1 MIVIGLG
8 FGDEGKGLT
17 TSFLCSQVKNPLVV
31 RFNGG
36 HQAGHTVVKNGVRH
50 VFSSFGSGSLQKAPT
65 YLSHYCTVYPRA
77 IISEFYTLVE
87 DKSVQPR
94 LIVNPL
100 CPVTTPYDLA
110 HNQKIEDDRG
120 TLRHG
125 SVGVGFGAT
134 IQRHEDYFKLFVK
147 DLKFPQV
154 IKAKLDNISKYY
166 GFTLESDEIN
176 KFLDDCKHTMEII
189 EVTDYTEVKS
199 SYFGNNQW
207 DLVLEGA
214 QGVLL
219 DQDHGFFPNV
229 TRSNT
234 TTKNALDVWLKL
246 TTTKIIPP
254 EIYYVTR
261 TYQTRHGAGFMSNND
276 DISSMITN
284 NEDETNVSHEYQ
296 GEFRI
301 GSLDP
306 EMINYALETDSINH
320 KYDGNSYPFKKHL
333 VVTCMDQFPISIETL
348 THHLR
353 TDFEK
358 IFVSHGP
365 SLENVQEY
373 VGVKGKHVLNF

>member
-17 TSFLCSQVKNPLVV
+17 ASYLCSKVENPLVV

-36 HQAGHTVVKNGVRH
+36 HQAGHTVVKDGVRH
-50 VFSSFGSGSLQKAPT
+50 VSSTYGAGALYNIPT
-65 YLSHYCTVYPRA
+65 YISEYCTFFPTA
-77 IISEFYTLVE
+77 MLNELHHLIE

-94 LIVNPL
+94 LIVHPL

-110 HNQKIEDDRG
+110 SNQKQEDERG

-134 IQRHEDYFKLFVK
+134 LQRQEDYFKLHVQ
-147 DLKFPQV
+147 DLEYPSIV
-154 IKAKLDNISKYY
+154 KAKLDNISKYY
-166 GFTLESDEIN
+166 NMILDQDVIDIFMDDVKYAFESIDVMDYSEIRDEQ
-176 KFLDDCKHTMEII
+176 
-189 EVTDYTEVKS
+189 
-199 SYFGNNQW
+199 QW

-234 TTKNALDVWLKL
+234 TTKNAMKVWYRLSNGGAY
-246 TTTKIIPP
+246 PD
-254 EIYYVTR
+254 IYYVTR

-276 DISSMITN
+276 DIESQLIN

-296 GEFRI
+296 GNFRI

-306 EMINYALETDSINH
+306 EMLNFALKSDSNYAPSDS
-320 KYDGNSYPFKKHL
+320 KKHL
-333 VVTCMDQFPISIETL
+333 VVTCMDQFPISIDRLKKELYTE
-348 THHLR
+348 
-353 TDFEK
+353 FEN
-358 IFVSHGP
+358 IHVSYGP
-365 SLENVQEY
+365 SREDIKYYRTSEDEIKLE
-373 VGVKGKHVLNF
+373 F